1 MKKITVIG
9 AGNVGATAVQRMAEL
24 EMGDL
29 VMLDIVE
36 GIPQGKALDLMQS
49 APLMEYDSHIRGT
62 NDYNDIT
69 GSDVVVIT
77 AGVPR
82 KPGMDRKD
90 LLKINSNIIKDVCT
104 NITEYAPD
112 AVVIV
117 VTNPLDPMTYLAS
130 RVLDMP
136 DNRVFGM
143 GGMLDSTRFATFVAM
158 ELGCSVKDI
167 SAMVIGS
174 HDNLMLPLPQYTTVS
189 GIPITELMDEDTIQE
204 LVDRTINGGA
214 EIVKYFKNGSAF
226 YAPAASITH
235 MVESVIRD
243 SKRIMPATAYLKG
256 EYGYD
261 GVYAGVPAKIG
272 REGVEDIIDL
282 KLSDKQKELLTK
294 SVVNI
299 QSSIELLELE

>member
-29 VMLDIVE
+29 VMVDIVE

-49 APLMEYDSHIRGT
+49 APLMGYDTHILGT
-62 NDYNDIT
+62 NDYNDIA

-82 KPGMDRKD
+82 KPGMDRRD
-90 LLKINSNIIKDVCT
+90 LLKINSNIIKDVCS

-136 DNRVFGM
+136 SNRVFGM

-158 ELGCSVKDI
+158 ELGCSVKDV

-189 GIPITELMDEDTIQE
+189 GVPITELMDEDTIQE

-261 GVYAGVPAKIG
+261 GVYVGVPAKIG

-282 KLSDKQKELLTK
+282 KLTDKQKGLLTK

-299 QSSIELLELE
+299 QESVELLELE